1 MGCVFCEAIDEESNR
16 RGKLDLKRIV
26 SMLTRLIQRKPTKTM
41 AQKAIE
47 YEYRDAEYE
56 YETNPET

>member
-1 MGCVFCEAIDEESNR
+1 LRASSGT
-16 RGKLDLKRIV
+16 
-26 SMLTRLIQRKPTKTM
+26 TRQKIAGSYVPGKPTKTV
-41 AQKAIE
+41 AEVAIEYE